1 MAYSMNRRSRLD
13 QALEILRVLY
23 ENQEMTI
30 TNIMYAG
37 RFSEINNKQL
47 IAQLIASGYVILVP
61 KNNAQPFDL
70 YRLTVKGIRTFE
82 QLREPYNDLRNAIW
96 NFQKRNISAVE

>member
-23 ENQEMTI
+23 ENQEMSI

-47 IAQLIASGYVILVP
+47 IAQLIVSGYVILMP
-61 KNNAQPFDL
+61 KNNTQQFDL
-70 YRLTVKGIRTFE
+70 YRLTAKGFSTYT
-82 QLREPYNDLRNAIW
+82 QLKEPYNDLRNAIW
-96 NFQKRNISAVE
+96 NFQKRNMNMIE